1 MFFDHVL
8 MSTTVLIDVT
18 ENASEGRVAI
28 VVEAEGLNAN
38 EAWGRL
44 PMWNTDRARHSLWRI
59 VEDTVM
65 VQLVV

>member
-1 MFFDHVL
+1 LFFDHVL
-8 MSTTVLIDVT
+8 ISTTVFLDVT
-18 ENASEGRVAI
+18 EDVQRVAI
-28 VVEAEGLNAN
+28 VEEGLNAN
-38 EAWGRL
+38 EARGRL